1 MTLET
6 VRQAFEEWRANRNS
20 GREHIPERLWMMV
33 QGLLSDHKPGELRA
47 ALGINSQQL
56 KRYCPDVNDRKP
68 LVAQHDGFIET
79 LLSVPSV
86 DCKLTLQGSSRTL
99 SIQVP
104 VEHLAKVL
112 RLLENYL

>member
-33 QGLLSDHKPGELRA
+33 QGLLSNHKPGELRA
-47 ALGINSQQL
+47 TLGINSQQL

-68 LVAQHDGFIET
+68 LITHDGFIET
-79 LLSVPSV
+79 LLPSPSM
-86 DCKLTLQGSSRTL
+86 DCKLILQGTSRTL
-99 SIQVP
+99 SVQISVGQLAQVLP
-104 VEHLAKVL
+104 
-112 RLLENYL
+112 LLENYL